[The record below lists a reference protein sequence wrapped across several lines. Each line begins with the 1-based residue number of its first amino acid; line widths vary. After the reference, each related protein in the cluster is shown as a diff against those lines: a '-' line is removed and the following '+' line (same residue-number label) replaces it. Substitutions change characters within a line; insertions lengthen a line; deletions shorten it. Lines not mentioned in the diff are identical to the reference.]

1 MVRAITQGPGDHQ
14 THVENRVGEPAA
26 NPYLYMA
33 SQIHA
38 GLDGIKSEIDPGA
51 PTDTP
56 YEADAP
62 LLPSSLMD
70 ATRALSDSAL
80 YREAMGSPF
89 IDYILRLKEAEIARF
104 MAEVTEWEHREY
116 FDVF

>member
-1 MVRAITQGPGDHQ
+1 M
-14 THVENRVGEPAA
+14 
-26 NPYLYMA
+26 
-33 SQIHA
+33 
-38 GLDGIKSEIDPGA
+38 
-51 PTDTP
+51 DT
-56 YEADAP
+56 
-62 LLPSSLMD
+62 
-70 ATRALSDSAL
+70 TRALSDSAL